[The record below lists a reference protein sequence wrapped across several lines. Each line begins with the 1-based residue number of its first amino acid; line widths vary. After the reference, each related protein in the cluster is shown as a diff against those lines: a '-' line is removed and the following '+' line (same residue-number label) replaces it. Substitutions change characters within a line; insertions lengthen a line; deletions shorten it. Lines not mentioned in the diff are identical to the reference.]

1 MWKLLTRASR
11 TLVIRTHA
19 ASGILSNLRIVGL
32 FGLLCTML
40 TLGQTRQSSPESNSG
55 ILPAIRVDVDPGL
68 VAARLDL
75 IERLPQP
82 EPGSI
87 LPLSRGIQS
96 ALENR
101 WELKQAEYDAE
112 NQEINIQYTKNQML
126 PVLDITAG
134 YTHSGLG
141 GTKTLR
147 SGLGTGAEIVQVIPG
162 GIGDM
167 FTQLFGFNYPGYSAG
182 FTLQIPLRNGS
193 AKADYKRNSGTRQL
207 HESAGGLRSCHRQH
221 PGSKQHRTG
230 QATA

>member
-1 MWKLLTRASR
+1 MWKLLTRASH

-40 TLGQTRQSSPESNSG
+40 TLGQTRQSSPESNSD

-101 WELKQAEYDAE
+101 RELKQAEYDAE

-141 GTKTLR
+141 GTKTVR
-147 SGLGTGAEIVQVIPG
+147 S
-162 GIGDM
+162 DM